1 MRPTHVISL
10 GLSVASL
17 VLPSQAIELDI
28 SDDGE
33 FDIHTSSFPQVY

>member
-1 MRPTHVISL
+1 MRPTHLISL

-33 FDIHTSSFPQVY
+33 MDINSNSFSQVY